1 MDDLPAAVHGG
12 RLDEVEILGGILML
26 EDFNGDE
33 IGGWE
38 GADGCEEINFL
49 RRGFEHLVRL
59 FVDEGKIRET
69 EETRMADHDL
79 RAFQEGF
86 VMLFEGWRVEV
97 VDETLSGLVAF
108 RSDVDGQIE
117 SESGLSHSII
127 ALIPPVTVTTGS
139 ECFVLWMRVMR
150 LLKPCNHHCD
160 FHEYF
165 VKNIA

>member
-26 EDFNGDE
+26 EDFDGDE
-33 IGGWE
+33 IGGGE
-38 GADGCEEINFL
+38 GADGCEEINLL

-59 FVDEGKIRET
+59 LVDEGKIRET

-79 RAFQEGF
+79 RAFQKRL

-108 RSDVDGQIE
+108 RSDVDGQVE
-117 SESGLSHSII
+117 SEGGFDIFVQIGGLAGGDFRIFEIPVAVRNEAMRSSGWRGIR
-127 ALIPPVTVTTGS
+127 GS
-139 ECFVLWMRVMR
+139 C
-150 LLKPCNHHCD
+150 
-160 FHEYF
+160 
-165 VKNIA
+165 